1 MRAVRAGEPECREDR
16 ELEQPCTRAKG
27 NQVTGHPPSDAPR
40 AAEIAAGLTEVRER
54 IDRACAQ
61 AGRPAGSVRLVVVTK
76 TFPST
81 DIRHLHDLGCVEIA
95 ENKDQEARQ
104 KSADLEGLTPPMRWH
119 MIGQVQ
125 RNKARAV
132 ATWADVVESVDR
144 LALAQ
149 ALSAGAVAAGR
160 SIDVLMQVS
169 LDPEPAD
176 SRGGVRPADIPALAS
191 SVARLPG
198 LILRGVMGIA
208 PYPGDPDRAFRT
220 LETVAAR
227 LVAEVPGADV
237 ISAGMSGDLEHAI
250 RHGATQVRVGGAVL
264 GKRAN
269 VR

>member
-1 MRAVRAGEPECREDR
+1 
-16 ELEQPCTRAKG
+16 
-27 NQVTGHPPSDAPR
+27 VTGHTLYDSPR
-40 AAEIAAGLTEVRER
+40 SAEIAAGLADVRER

-61 AGRPAGSVRLVVVTK
+61 AGRPAGCVTLVVVTK

-81 DIRHLHDLGCVEIA
+81 DVRLLHDLGCVEIA

-104 KSADLEGLTPPMRWH
+104 KVADLGRLTPRMRWH

-160 SIDVLMQVS
+160 SIDVLLQVS

-176 SRGGVRPADIPALAS
+176 SRGGVRPADVPALSA
-191 SVARLPG
+191 SVAQLPG
-198 LILRGVMGIA
+198 LVLRGVMGIA
-208 PYPGDPDRAFRT
+208 PYPGDPDRAFMT
-220 LETVAAR
+220 LESVAER

-237 ISAGMSGDLEHAI
+237 ISAGMSADLEEAI

-264 GKRAN
+264 GKRTN

>member
-1 MRAVRAGEPECREDR
+1 M
-16 ELEQPCTRAKG
+16 
-27 NQVTGHPPSDAPR
+27 TGHPLSDSAR
-40 AAEIAAGLTEVRER
+40 SAEISVALTEVRER
-54 IDRACAQ
+54 IDRACEQ
-61 AGRPAGSVRLVVVTK
+61 AGRPADSVLLVVVTK

-81 DIRHLHDLGCVEIA
+81 DISLLHDLGCLAIA
-95 ENKDQEARQ
+95 ENKEQEARQ
-104 KSADLEGLTPPMRWH
+104 KVADLQSLEPPMRWH

-160 SIDVLMQVS
+160 SIEVLLQVS

-176 SRGGVRPADIPALAS
+176 TRGGVRPADVPALAA
-191 SVARLPG
+191 SVVGLPG
-198 LILRGVMGIA
+198 LVLRGVMGIA
-208 PYPGDPDRAFRT
+208 PYPGDPDSAFRT
-220 LETVAAR
+220 LETVAGK